1 MRQRRTIYSKAIRV
15 VRTLLVV
22 CMAMLAAFGCA
33 RSGGPSPTPTPAG
46 EPTRTPTVAQE
57 VEGLV
62 MLEDGQV
69 IVGVDWLSKSRVT
82 YRVTAGDVE
91 RLRALEGETVTVLGE
106 VTDRGA
112 WLKEIAVA
120 NVRVSTTPGR
130 LSRRVGYIKELGISL
145 YMQGTHM
152 LTNRDGQT
160 ICLLSSAEGGP
171 ELDDYPRDKVAVF
184 GVLENTV
191 EGNEKIMKVQRVE
204 KAK

>member
-1 MRQRRTIYSKAIRV
+1 MI
-15 VRTLLVV
+15 
-22 CMAMLAAFGCA
+22 
-33 RSGGPSPTPTPAG
+33 
-46 EPTRTPTVAQE
+46 
-57 VEGLV
+57 
-62 MLEDGQV
+62 EDGQV

-91 RLRALEGETVTVLGE
+91 RLQALEGETVTVWGE
-106 VTDRGA
+106 VTDRGP

-130 LSRRVGYIKELGISL
+130 LSRRMGYIKELGVSI

-152 LTNRDGQT
+152 LTDREGKT

-171 ELDDYPRDKVAVF
+171 DLDNYARDKVAVL

-204 KAK
+204 KVK